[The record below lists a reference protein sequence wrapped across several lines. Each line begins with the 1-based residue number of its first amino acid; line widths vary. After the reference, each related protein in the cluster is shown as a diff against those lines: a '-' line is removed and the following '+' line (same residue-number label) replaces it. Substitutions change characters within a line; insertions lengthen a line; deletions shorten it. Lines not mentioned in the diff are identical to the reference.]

1 MELMFIEHFSGSKTH
16 QITFTSLKEGFLF
29 TFLREISVVCEVVL
43 KPGHT
48 REQEKGNATQSDD
61 SKGFP
66 RDSVPGIWG
75 NAGSIFKDLLT
86 INPYIKW
93 CRKKTPIY
101 NPVYCTSHVTLQN
114 YPL

>member
-1 MELMFIEHFSGSKTH
+1 M
-16 QITFTSLKEGFLF
+16 
-29 TFLREISVVCEVVL
+29 VCDVAL

-61 SKGFP
+61 SKCFS
-66 RDSVPGIWG
+66 RDNVPGIWG
-75 NAGSIFKDLLT
+75 NASSIFKDLLT
-86 INPYIKW
+86 INHYIKR

-101 NPVYCTSHVTLQN
+101 NPAYCTRHVTLQN